1 MKLKTVKLGDLKL
14 PEYNPR
20 VDVHASPSFH
30 AALSRSISE
39 FGYVEPIIVNERTGN
54 IVGGSQRARILAE
67 QGVEEVE
74 AVVVDLDDKR
84 EKALNLALN
93 KIVGEWDKEKLEDL
107 LVELKDEPELE
118 LTGFSEAAVE
128 RILNDVP
135 EVKLEEIFQ
144 VVIACGDEKE
154 QRQVFENLTGQ
165 GFKCKL
171 LTL

>member
-1 MKLKTVKLGDLKL
+1 MKLKTVKLGDLKF

-20 VDVHASPSFH
+20 VDVHANPSFH

-39 FGYVEPIIVNERTGN
+39 FGYVEPIIVNEKTGN
-54 IVGGSQRARILAE
+54 IVGGSQRAKILLE

-74 AVVVDLDDKR
+74 AVIVSLNDKR

-93 KIVGEWDKEKLEDL
+93 KIVGEWDGEKLEDL
-107 LVELKDEPELE
+107 ILELKDEPELE
-118 LTGFSEAAVE
+118 LTGFSEAAVK
-128 RILNDVP
+128 RILEDVP

-144 VVIACGDEKE
+144 VIIACGDEKE
-154 QRQVFENLTGQ
+154 QRQVFKNLTRQ